1 MDDGQITRSPGA
13 SEAETIRLVRS
24 LAAQV
29 RDSAAGYRKAG
40 EETTDTALAA
50 EFGHLADERDDM
62 VEALDEC
69 LTGLGATPDT
79 TGTVL
84 GAAHR
89 LFIDLR
95 SAIGGRDREAI
106 LREIVRGESVLEE
119 AYDAAV
125 EAGLPPEVHNIVR
138 RQHRLARRSR
148 DRFRAAI
155 PDYPEGPVRPLFPI
169 TLGHATAAVSQA
181 TAAAQ
186 RNPTLTA
193 ATFGALAAGFAAALW
208 LTRQPP
214 RR

>member
-1 MDDGQITRSPGA
+1 MDDGHTTRTVGA
-13 SEAETIRLVRS
+13 SETETIRLVRG

-29 RDSAAGYRKAG
+29 RDSAAGYRKAQ
-40 EETTDTALAA
+40 EETGDSALAA

-69 LTGLGATPDT
+69 LTGLGAAPDT
-79 TGTVL
+79 SGTML

-95 SAIGGRDREAI
+95 SAVSRRDRTAI

-119 AYDAAV
+119 AYDAAIR
-125 EAGLPPEVHNIVR
+125 AGLPPEIHNIVR

-155 PDYPEGPVRPLFPI
+155 PDYPDQQRGGHVFPV
-169 TLGHATAAVSQA
+169 TVASACSAM
-181 TAAAQ
+181 Q
-186 RNPTLTA
+186 RHPTTTA
-193 ATFGALAAGFAAALW
+193 ATLGALAAGFAAALW
-208 LTRQPP
+208 LTRQPG

>member
-1 MDDGQITRSPGA
+1 MDDGRMTRSPGA
-13 SEAETIRLVRS
+13 SEAETIRLLRG

-29 RDSAAGYRKAG
+29 RDSAAGYRKAQ
-40 EETTDTALAA
+40 EETTDIALKA

-62 VEALDEC
+62 VEALDES
-69 LTGLGATPDT
+69 LTGLGVTPDT
-79 TGTVL
+79 TGTVM

-95 SAIGGRDREAI
+95 SAISGRDRNAI

-119 AYDAAV
+119 AYDAAIK
-125 EAGLPPEVHNIVR
+125 AGLPPEVHNIVR

-155 PDYPEGPVRPLFPI
+155 PDYPEQEGRAILPV
-169 TLGHATAAVSQA
+169 TLGSACAAV
-181 TAAAQ
+181 Q
-186 RNPTLTA
+186 RNPTMAA

-208 LTRQPP
+208 LTRQPS

>member
-1 MDDGQITRSPGA
+1 MDDGQTTRAAGA
-13 SEAETIRLVRS
+13 SQSETIRLVRG

-29 RDSAAGYRKAG
+29 RDSAAGYRKAQ
-40 EETTDTALAA
+40 EETTDPGLAA

-69 LTGLGATPDT
+69 LTGLGVTPDT
-79 TGTVL
+79 TGTVM

-95 SAIGGRDREAI
+95 SAVSRRDRTAI

-119 AYDAAV
+119 AYDAAIR
-125 EAGLPPEVHNIVR
+125 AGLSPEIHNIVR

-155 PDYPEGPVRPLFPI
+155 PDYPDQQHGSRVLPV
-169 TLGHATAAVSQA
+169 TLASACSTM
-181 TAAAQ
+181 Q
-186 RNPTLTA
+186 RHPTTTA
-193 ATFGALAAGFAAALW
+193 ATLGALAAGFAAALW
-208 LTRQPP
+208 LTRQPG

>member
-1 MDDGQITRSPGA
+1 MDDGHTTRTPGA
-13 SEAETIRLVRS
+13 SETETIRLVRG

-29 RDSAAGYRKAG
+29 RDSAAGYRKAQ
-40 EETTDTALAA
+40 EETTDTGLAA

-69 LTGLGATPDT
+69 LTGLGATPET
-79 TGTVL
+79 SGTML

-95 SAIGGRDREAI
+95 SAISRRDRTAI

-119 AYDAAV
+119 AYDAAIR
-125 EAGLPPEVHNIVR
+125 AGLPPEIHNIVR

-155 PDYPEGPVRPLFPI
+155 PDYPD
-169 TLGHATAAVSQA
+169 SQA
-181 TAAAQ
+181 DAIFPVTLSSACSAMQ
-186 RNPTLTA
+186 RHPTTTA
-193 ATFGALAAGFAAALW
+193 ATIGALAAGFALVLW
-208 LTRQPP
+208 LTREPA